1 MREYCFG
8 VDVGGTTVKIGL
20 IRTNGEIVE
29 KWEVPTDTSNNGE
42 NILAD
47 VCKSLDEKM
56 EQWNMTPNDIEG
68 VGIGL
73 PGPVL
78 ANGTVLNCVNLGWG
92 TFNVSEKMSQMFHG
106 VPVKADNDANVA
118 ALGEDWL
125 GAGKEFDSIVMLTLG
140 TGVGGGVVINNKI
153 VQGFNGGAGEVGHI
167 TVNEDEVEECGCGR
181 KGCLEQ
187 YCSATGVVRLA
198 KRYMETHGE
207 PTKMR
212 DFNPLACRD
221 VFNIAK
227 DGDEAAIEVV
237 KQMSEYMGKGLG
249 IIASVVNPQAFVI
262 GGGVSKAGQY
272 LIDCIEGYY
281 RDNCFAPCSNA
292 EVRLAE
298 LGNDAGIIG
307 AAALVTRS
315 EEKVILDKE

>member
-29 KWEVPTDTSNNGE
+29 KWEIPSDTSNNGE

-47 VCKSLDEKM
+47 ICKSLDEKM

-78 ANGTVLNCVNLGWG
+78 SNGTVLNCVNLGWG
-92 TFNVSEKMSQMFHG
+92 TFNVSEKLSQMFHG

-140 TGVGGGVVINNKI
+140 TGVGGGVVINNRI
-153 VQGFNGGAGEVGHI
+153 VQGFNGGAGEIGHI
-167 TVNEDEVEECGCGR
+167 TVNEDETEECGCGR

-212 DFNPLACRD
+212 DMNPLACRD
-221 VFNIAK
+221 VFNLAK
-227 DGDEAAIEVV
+227 EGDEASIEVV

-249 IIASVVNPQAFVI
+249 IVASVVNPQAFVI

-272 LIDCIEGYY
+272 LIDNIEGYY

-315 EEKVILDKE
+315 EETVILD

>member
-8 VDVGGTTVKIGL
+8 IDVGGTTVKIGL

-92 TFNVSEKMSQMFHG
+92 TFNVAEKMSQMFHD

-272 LIDCIEGYY
+272 LIDSIEGYY

>member
-47 VCKSLDEKM
+47 VCASLDEKM

-167 TVNEDEVEECGCGR
+167 TVNEDETEECGCGR

-198 KRYMETHGE
+198 KRYLETHGE

-221 VFNIAK
+221 VFNVAK
-227 DGDEAAIEVV
+227 EGDEAAIEVV
-237 KQMSEYMGKGLG
+237 KQMSEYMGRGLG

-272 LIDCIEGYY
+272 LIDNIEGYY

>member
-8 VDVGGTTVKIGL
+8 IDVGGTTVKIGL

-272 LIDCIEGYY
+272 LIDNIEGYY

>member
-8 VDVGGTTVKIGL
+8 IDVGGTTVKIGL

>member
-47 VCKSLDEKM
+47 VCASLDEKM
-56 EQWNMTPNDIEG
+56 EQWSMTPNDIEG

-92 TFNVSEKMSQMFHG
+92 TFNVAEKMSQMFHG

-125 GAGKEFDSIVMLTLG
+125 GAGKGFDSIVMLTLG
-140 TGVGGGVVINNKI
+140 TGVGGGVVINNRI

-167 TVNEDEVEECGCGR
+167 TVNEDETEECGCGR

-198 KRYMETHGE
+198 KRYMESHGE

-212 DFNPLACRD
+212 EHDPLACRD
-221 VFNIAK
+221 VFNLAK
-227 DGDEAAIEVV
+227 EGEEASIEVV

-272 LIDCIEGYY
+272 LIDNIESYY
-281 RDNCFAPCSNA
+281 RDNCFGPCSNA

-315 EEKVILDKE
+315 EEKVKLD

>member
-8 VDVGGTTVKIGL
+8 IDVGGTTVKIGL

-92 TFNVSEKMSQMFHG
+92 TFNVAEKMSQMFHG

-140 TGVGGGVVINNKI
+140 TGVGGGVVINNRI

-221 VFNIAK
+221 VFNVAK
-227 DGDEAAIEVV
+227 DGDEAAIDVV

-272 LIDCIEGYY
+272 LIDNIEGYY

>member
-47 VCKSLDEKM
+47 VCASLDEKM
-56 EQWNMTPNDIEG
+56 EQWSMTPNDIEG

-92 TFNVSEKMSQMFHG
+92 TFNVAEKMSQMFHG

-125 GAGKEFDSIVMLTLG
+125 GAGKGFDSIVMLTLG
-140 TGVGGGVVINNKI
+140 TGVGGGVVINNRI

-167 TVNEDEVEECGCGR
+167 TVNEDETEECGCGR

-198 KRYMETHGE
+198 KKYMETHGE

-212 DFNPLACRD
+212 EHNPLACRD
-221 VFNIAK
+221 VFNLAK
-227 DGDEAAIEVV
+227 EGDEASIEVV

-272 LIDCIEGYY
+272 LIDNIEGYY
-281 RDNCFAPCSNA
+281 RDNCFGPCSNA
-292 EVRLAE
+292 EVKLAE

-315 EEKVILDKE
+315 EEKVKLD